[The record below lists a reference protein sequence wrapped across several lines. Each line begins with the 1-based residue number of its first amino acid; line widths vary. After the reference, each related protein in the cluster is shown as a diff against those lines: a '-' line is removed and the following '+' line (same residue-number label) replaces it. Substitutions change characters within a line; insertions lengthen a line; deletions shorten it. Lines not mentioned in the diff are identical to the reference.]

1 MQVYPVAC
9 RLSLTDDLPDNDRTK
24 RLDPIVPEEIRVSP
38 TGHVLAALN
47 SNVGSEGVGGRDLMV
62 WGRNYDSELGSG
74 KRGSVAVPR
83 TLELDGERFML
94 MSRKAKVVKDPKG
107 NVVKKNVQVD
117 QNAVVGYESS
127 SVYWRIK

>member
-1 MQVYPVAC
+1 M
-9 RLSLTDDLPDNDRTK
+9 
-24 RLDPIVPEEIRVSP
+24 PEAIRVSP

-47 SNVGSEGVGGRDLMV
+47 SNADSEGVGGRDLMV

-74 KRGSVAVPR
+74 KKGSVAVPR

-94 MSRKAKVVKDPKG
+94 MSRKAKVVKDPNG